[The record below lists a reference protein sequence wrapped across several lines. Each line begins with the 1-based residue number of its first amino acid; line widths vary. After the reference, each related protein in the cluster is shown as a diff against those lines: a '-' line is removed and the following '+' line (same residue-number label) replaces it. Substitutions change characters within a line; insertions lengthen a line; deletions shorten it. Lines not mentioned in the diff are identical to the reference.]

1 MKDTVE
7 RLAFP
12 DQIAT
17 SGIVAIL
24 RPAVATHVFSTVD
37 ALVDAGITCIELTA
51 TTPGFPDVLQRI
63 SRRHG
68 SEVSVGAGTVID
80 ASTARSAIDCG
91 AQFLVSPGISEP
103 VIDAAREA
111 RLPCLIGA
119 WSPTEVIRAWRL
131 GASAVKLFPAAVGG
145 VAHLRMLR
153 DPFPHIP
160 FIPTGGITTDLA
172 VEFVRAGATAIG
184 MGGALTRS
192 ALQDGDIGSMQADVA
207 QVLAALDAERI
218 R

>member
-1 MKDTVE
+1 MDTVE

-12 DQIAT
+12 AQIAA

-24 RPAVATHVFSTVD
+24 RPATATHVLSTVD

-51 TTPGFPDVLQRI
+51 TTPGFPDVLQSI
-63 SRRHG
+63 SGRYG
-68 SEVSVGAGTVID
+68 SEVSVGAGTVTD

-91 AQFLVSPGISEP
+91 AQFLVSPGISEA
-103 VIDAAREA
+103 VVDAAREA
-111 RLPCLIGA
+111 ALPCLIGA
-119 WSPTEVIRAWRL
+119 WSPTEVIRAWQL
-131 GASAVKLFPAAVGG
+131 GASAVKLFPATSGG

-160 FIPTGGITTDLA
+160 FIPTGGVTTGLA
-172 VEFVRAGATAIG
+172 VEFVRAGATAVG
-184 MGGALTRS
+184 LGSALTRS
-192 ALQDGDIGSMQADVA
+192 ALHDGDVGTIQTDVP
-207 QVLAALDAERI
+207 QLLAALDAERS